1 MTNPLAQPVL
11 NPLRSHLLPEQSP
24 SFDSLSPSSLQ
35 SPFKTNYGPG
45 AQTLR
50 GHESTKNNTVGVTSQ
65 ATGAGHRSGPK
76 QVRSLFGEI
85 ETSPAKKQKL
95 IEVLDC
101 ELGKGKLID
110 EFLVFEDYTQ
120 EPTEMKQ
127 MEEEWAQ
134 KLKKREREK
143 D

>member
-1 MTNPLAQPVL
+1 M
-11 NPLRSHLLPEQSP
+11 
-24 SFDSLSPSSLQ
+24 
-35 SPFKTNYGPG
+35 
-45 AQTLR
+45 
-50 GHESTKNNTVGVTSQ
+50 
-65 ATGAGHRSGPK
+65 
-76 QVRSLFGEI
+76 FGEI

-120 EPTEMKQ
+120 EPTETKQ

-134 KLKKREREK
+134 KLKKRERK
-143 D
+143 GLSNYMCPLVV